1 MQKKETTKS
10 VCLKLSLEDYKLLET
25 KASQRNLDKT
35 NYLRH
40 LIYRDREDLYSVNA
54 ASALQQ
60 ISLCAENII
69 ACRDQN
75 DLDIE
80 SICEWC
86 DLMVGGV
93 RTLWRCFR

>member
-10 VCLKLSLEDYKLLET
+10 VCLKLSLEDYKQLET

-40 LIYRDREDLYSVNA
+40 LIYRDQEDLYSVHA
-54 ASALQQ
+54 SSALQQ
-60 ISLCAENII
+60 ISSCAENII
-69 ACRDQN
+69 ACRDRD

-93 RTLWRCFR
+93 KALWRCFR